1 MKEIDIYADFD
12 FLTSIPHRLLEPYSQ
27 RWDKLYFLS
36 VSG

>member
-12 FLTSIPHRLLEPYSQ
+12 FLTSPHRLLEPYSQ

-36 VSG
+36 VSR